1 MPEPAVIQVMNSFKR
16 DLLNRDE
23 AQRARMARQWRQVEA
38 NLLGE
43 VERFAERV
51 SRDGLTP
58 AQIRSRQFQ
67 LDRFTSLLAQA
78 RVELN
83 KYADIV
89 EPQIIEQQRT
99 FGAKGAQSAIA
110 AIGAVTGNVRAGFDV
125 LPKSTIENLVGL
137 AGDGSPLRH
146 LLERSYGAGA
156 NGMFDQLL
164 RGVALGANPR
174 VIARNMVRNGLSQ
187 TLNQVMVMARTEP
200 LRVYR
205 ESSRQQYNASGVVDY
220 FRRLATRDR
229 RTCPACLFADGEVYE
244 LGDTLRAHPQCRCTT
259 IPVVKGFKPVE
270 WEKGKDWFIKQ
281 PPAVQRKML
290 GNGIYDLW
298 NRKIIQLEDTVKVKQ
313 DPIWGDSLQPNSLK
327 DILAGNFKTFYVRGL
342 PEPEPVKPKRQ
353 PAPKINKQTA
363 TQARAKIAKLEKGT
377 DKQIGAITKQ
387 VADVDKQIEG
397 INKQIGKLYDEIE
410 KHGKTVARYN
420 ERVSAGTVTNDD
432 FDRLRVAQKA
442 RLAAYERVSE
452 LDLEVTNL
460 LTQKV
465 DLGRQIQDIRRR
477 LKADALKV
485 VQVDDPGV
493 TTIRYSAGTPKNVA
507 AHFQAATDE
516 FNKLVSNDILWDV
529 FNVDIT
535 RLRPG
540 GRAFARPEL
549 AEIHITSDEDT
560 RVIIHELGHILEVRG
575 AGNLQKALD
584 FYDRRTAGEA
594 LEKLSK
600 LTGISAYDP
609 REKARPDKFIH
620 PYMGKEYGRDATEIV
635 SMGIEYMYD
644 ETARFAKE
652 DPDYFDFIY
661 NLLRNR

>member
-1 MPEPAVIQVMNSFKR
+1 MPEPVVIQVMSSFRR

-23 AQRARMARQWRQVEA
+23 DQRARMARQWRQVEA
-38 NLLGE
+38 NLQDE

-67 LDRFTSLLAQA
+67 LDRFTSLLAQT
-78 RVELN
+78 RVELRR
-83 KYADIV
+83 YVDVV
-89 EPQIIEQQRT
+89 EPQIMEQQRA

-110 AIGAVTGNVRAGFDV
+110 AIGAVTGNVRASFDV
-125 LPKSTIENLVGL
+125 LPKSAIENLVGL

-146 LLERSYGAGA
+146 VLERSFGAGA

-187 TLNQVMVMARTEP
+187 TLSQVMVTARTEP
-200 LRVYR
+200 LRVFR
-205 ESSRQQYNASGVVDY
+205 ESSRQQYSASGVVDY

-244 LGDTLRAHPQCRCTT
+244 LGDYLRSHPQCRCTT
-259 IPVVKGFKPVE
+259 VPVVKGFKPVE

-298 NRKIIQLEDTVKVKQ
+298 NRKIIQLEDTVKVRQ
-313 DPIWGDSLQPNSLK
+313 DPTWGDSLQPNSLK
-327 DILAGNFKTFYVRGL
+327 DILAGNFKTFHVRGL
-342 PEPEPVKPKRQ
+342 PEPAPAKPKRQ

-363 TQARAKIAKLEKGT
+363 TQARAKIAKLEKGI

-387 VADVDKQIEG
+387 VADLDKQIVNT
-397 INKQIGKLYDEIE
+397 NKQVSKLYDEIE
-410 KHGKTVARYN
+410 KHGKTVAHYN
-420 ERVSAGTVTNDD
+420 KVVNDGTVTGED
-432 FDRLRVAQKA
+432 FDKYLLA
-442 RLAAYERVSE
+442 RRARTAAYTRLED
-452 LDLEVTNL
+452 LDRQIKDYVA
-460 LTQKV
+460 QKV
-465 DLGRQIQDIRRR
+465 DLGRQVQELGRR
-477 LKADALKV
+477 LKADVLKV
-485 VQVDDPGV
+485 VQVDDPGT
-493 TTIRYSAGTPKNVA
+493 TTIRYSAGTPKDVA

-516 FNKLVSNDILWDV
+516 FNKLVSNDTLWDV
-529 FNVDIT
+529 FSVDIT

-540 GRAFARPEL
+540 GRAFARPEK

-560 RVIIHELGHILEVRG
+560 RTIIHELGHILEVRG

-600 LTGISAYDP
+600 LTGVSAYDP
-609 REKARPDKFIH
+609 SEKARKDKFIH
-620 PYMGKEYGRDATEIV
+620 PYMGKEYGRTATEIV
-635 SMGIEYMYD
+635 SMGIEYIYD
-644 ETARFAKE
+644 ETVSFAKQ